1 MEMMISLKEM
11 GKSEKGSYF
20 LIEEL
25 DLRHINSYLYI
36 NGVFIVYIENSY
48 LIDRK
53 GWSFLD
59 LDICVYIILLSG

>member
-1 MEMMISLKEM
+1 MEMMISSKEM

-48 LIDRK
+48 LIYRK
-53 GWSFLD
+53 AGLF
-59 LDICVYIILLSG
+59 